1 MYRGRGIIQA
11 SISLYVLS
19 PIHVMCQAPH
29 CMQKET
35 KEKWRCHI
43 PKHEK
48 IWCELNVIHKEI
60 EVGDVW
66 QMDVVQW

>member
-1 MYRGRGIIQA
+1 
-11 SISLYVLS
+11 
-19 PIHVMCQAPH
+19 
-29 CMQKET
+29 MQKDPKT
-35 KEKWRCHI
+35 KKTWRCHI